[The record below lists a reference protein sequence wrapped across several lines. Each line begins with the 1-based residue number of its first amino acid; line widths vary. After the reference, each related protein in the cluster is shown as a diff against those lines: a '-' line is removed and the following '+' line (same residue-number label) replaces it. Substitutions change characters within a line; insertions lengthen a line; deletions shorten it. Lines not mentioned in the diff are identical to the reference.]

1 MFKNCCFWIHIACSF
16 KIKAFYHSCSCSN
29 SKNGIATS
37 VKIIQTK
44 TRGVEPKPQT
54 LGRWDPVLPLKEP
67 ADPGWKGS
75 KVKLKSESVSYSVVS
90 DFLWLMDCGPPG
102 SSVHG
107 ILQARILQWIAIPSP
122 EEFPDPGIKP
132 RSPTLQVILYHLS
145 HKTREGLL
153 DR

>member
-1 MFKNCCFWIHIACSF
+1 M
-16 KIKAFYHSCSCSN
+16 
-29 SKNGIATS
+29 ATS

-90 DFLWLMDCGPPG
+90 DFL
-102 SSVHG
+102 
-107 ILQARILQWIAIPSP
+107 
-122 EEFPDPGIKP
+122 
-132 RSPTLQVILYHLS
+132 
-145 HKTREGLL
+145 
-153 DR
+153 